1 MKITK
6 EILKK
11 MIIQEITGVGP
22 GVSDII
28 NNQDAYRLAAGAG
41 GEEMMR
47 TDFRTTNFEED
58 IKRITG
64 LLGDMENIVR
74 EDKNLEDSDLQ
85 YFKTH
90 HLDNLYRKIGFLE
103 GAIDARLSGKFNDS
117 E

>member
-1 MKITK
+1 
-6 EILKK
+6 
-11 MIIQEITGVGP
+11 
-22 GVSDII
+22 
-28 NNQDAYRLAAGAG
+28 
-41 GEEMMR
+41 
-47 TDFRTTNFEED
+47 
-58 IKRITG
+58 
-64 LLGDMENIVR
+64 MENIVR